1 MLFED
6 LHWADPTSLESLEA
20 LRSRMEHLPLL
31 LVATCRSEF
40 RPQWIGQPA
49 VTALTLGRLA
59 AEQTRAI
66 VGTRGRRQGRCPRR
80 SSSRSWP
87 RPTAFPCSRRSC
99 TKAILE
105 SGLLPGERGG
115 LRAGGAGCEPG
126 HSQHA
131 AR

>member
-20 LRSRMEHLPLL
+20 LRSCMEHLPLL

-59 AEQTRAI
+59 A
-66 VGTRGRRQGRCPRR
+66 
-80 SSSRSWP
+80 
-87 RPTAFPCSRRSC
+87 
-99 TKAILE
+99 
-105 SGLLPGERGG
+105 
-115 LRAGGAGCEPG
+115 
-126 HSQHA
+126 
-131 AR
+131 